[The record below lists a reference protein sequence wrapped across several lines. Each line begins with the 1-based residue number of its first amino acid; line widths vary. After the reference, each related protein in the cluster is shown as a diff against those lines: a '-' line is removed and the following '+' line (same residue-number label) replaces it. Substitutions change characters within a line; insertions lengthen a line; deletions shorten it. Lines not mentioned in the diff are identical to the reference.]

1 MTLAPCTCGEPHPH
15 VISERRT
22 LDGHG
27 VELWSD
33 GAILTPF
40 GQRVRGVPMRRPR
53 RPESQR
59 AALRAGWLFMG
70 EVCIAH
76 DDELGA
82 LYTACVD
89 VAADDGL
96 PGDVRAKLRQ
106 GNATPIALKPSWT
119 VVAADSRGNPVERVW
134 TLPRLRWPGLV
145 VFDFCGT
152 TGSARGRYRLFERR
166 ASVGA
171 CGRVGD
177 ALDDTGFAF
186 RRLSDLF
193 AHLHSIGV
201 P

>member
-1 MTLAPCTCGEPHPH
+1 
-15 VISERRT
+15 
-22 LDGHG
+22 
-27 VELWSD
+27 
-33 GAILTPF
+33 
-40 GQRVRGVPMRRPR
+40 
-53 RPESQR
+53 
-59 AALRAGWLFMG
+59 
-70 EVCIAH
+70 
-76 DDELGA
+76 
-82 LYTACVD
+82 VD